1 MSRNASPNSC
11 RYFSPIGPAPARLR
25 PCPQGSAWKDTIGSL
40 NGRVRRNRSTS
51 SANGVWMSLP
61 PGTWPASSRFGLVRG
76 AISFSTAFPLGAA
89 PRRGGQVF
97 AVVGGIGSG
106 THSRRRARGPATAMP
121 GAGQPLLND
130 RCHRGVGE
138 LRRPRDAVVT
148 AASGGL
154 RHILAGPREPCRWG
168 WPLVR
173 TLGFRLRVGRADAGD
188 EVFAG
193 SDAELAEDVP
203 EVELDGFDADVQALP
218 GRTQPRDRFPRLAG
232 GAQPG
237 GRQRSPAGPVPVAPA
252 GPRRG
257 ARRSRTPP
265 RRRQPGGRPRWPDH
279 RAAAPRPPGPTAARP
294 VPAPPPAPPGRFRPH
309 RGGPGR
315 SGRRSPG
322 IASRSGADTLGNAP
336 CPWRA
341 RPRPH

>member
-1 MSRNASPNSC
+1 M
-11 RYFSPIGPAPARLR
+11 
-25 PCPQGSAWKDTIGSL
+25 
-40 NGRVRRNRSTS
+40 
-51 SANGVWMSLP
+51 
-61 PGTWPASSRFGLVRG
+61 
-76 AISFSTAFPLGAA
+76 
-89 PRRGGQVF
+89 
-97 AVVGGIGSG
+97 VGGIGSD
-106 THSRRRARGPATAMP
+106 TQSRRPGTWPGYRDAWCRGPW
-121 GAGQPLLND
+121 LND
-130 RCHRGVGE
+130 RRGRGVGE

-154 RHILAGPREPCRWG
+154 RHILAGPREPCRRG

-203 EVELDGFDADVQALP
+203 EVELDGLTLTCRRCRAERSHATAA
-218 GRTQPRDRFPRLAG
+218 GRRRA
-232 GAQPG
+232 AG

-252 GPRRG
+252 GSRRG

-265 RRRQPGGRPRWPDH
+265 RRRQPGRPAAMARSPRS
-279 RAAAPRPPGPTAARP
+279 RAAATRADGGPAGASAASSSTRAVSASPRRPRPIRASISRD
-294 VPAPPPAPPGRFRPH
+294 RQ
-309 RGGPGR
+309 
-315 SGRRSPG
+315 SKRRRYPWKR
-322 IASRSGADTLGNAP
+322 A